1 MNHPPPA
8 AAVQPDHLASP
19 YVPAPRSGELHD
31 WSGRRYVVGRPA
43 RELAG
48 TDRAVPAARAV
59 AAVAAIGVLQFGYGA
74 AVPLL
79 VAANG
84 WSPAAALLPFALWA
98 LVQGGSAWPIARL
111 RERGLLTPSRA
122 ILAGA
127 PLCAAA
133 LAAVGLADGLG
144 WMLAGYGLAGG
155 LGAGLVYHSGVH
167 VVAAW
172 YPERPATHAVWAGA
186 GFALGAIPL
195 AAGLALAE
203 PAHLAAAPWLAAV
216 VACVV
221 AAAGAGLRTPPA
233 NWWPPETDPRAWA
246 LRRRTEPVACY
257 DHSPAQAWRSG
268 ALPGL
273 HAVVALAGSAALL
286 DLAVLPMLLAE
297 RGLPPAA
304 VAAALA
310 VLIASSGLGRAAAG
324 RWGERMGRRRILVA
338 ALAAGGTAQFG
349 LAAAAL
355 AGSPAVLL
363 LMAVPAGIGGGCC
376 YPLTRALARDFFGN
390 RDSADIPGLVYSTK
404 ALGGLLGV
412 GGAAALIAL
421 VPHSGPVL
429 GLGAAG
435 LAGLG
440 AAAVAARLRRPV
452 PIRTLPL

>member
-1 MNHPPPA
+1 MNQPPPA
-8 AAVQPDHLASP
+8 AAPAGHLVSP
-19 YVPAPRSGELHD
+19 YVPAPRDGELHD
-31 WSGRRYVVGRPA
+31 WSGRRYAVGRPA

-59 AAVAAIGVLQFGYGA
+59 AAVSAIGVLQFGYGA

-79 VAANG
+79 VAAHG

-111 RERGLLTPSRA
+111 RERGLLPPARA
-122 ILAGA
+122 IVAGA

-133 LAAVGLADGLG
+133 LAAVGLGGGLG
-144 WMLAGYGLAGG
+144 WMLLAYALVGG

-172 YPERPATHAVWAGA
+172 YPERPTTPAVWAGA
-186 GFALGAIPL
+186 GFALGAVPL
-195 AAGLALAE
+195 VVGLSLAQ
-203 PAHLAAAPWLAAV
+203 PAHLAAAPWLGVA

-221 AAAGAGLRTPPA
+221 AAAGAGLRTPPPR
-233 NWWPPETDPRAWA
+233 WWPPETDPRDWA
-246 LRRRTEPVACY
+246 LRRREPVACY
-257 DHSPAQAWRSG
+257 DHSAAQAWRSG

-273 HAVVALAGSAALL
+273 HAVVALAGAAALVN
-286 DLAVLPMLLAE
+286 LAVLPMLLAD
-297 RGLPPAA
+297 RGLAPGA

-310 VLIASSGLGRAAAG
+310 VLVASSGLGRAAAG
-324 RWGERMGRRRILVA
+324 RWGERVGRRRILVA
-338 ALAAGGTAQFG
+338 ALAAGGAAQFG
-349 LAAAAL
+349 LACAALTGSAAAL
-355 AGSPAVLL
+355 VLL
-363 LMAVPAGIGGGCC
+363 AIPAGIGGGCC
-376 YPLTRALARDFFGN
+376 YPLTRTLAHDFFGS
-390 RDSADIPGLVYSTK
+390 RDSADIPGLVYSAK
-404 ALGGLLGV
+404 ALGGLAGV

-421 VPHSGPVL
+421 APHAGPVL
-429 GLGAAG
+429 CLICAG